1 MMQRPP
7 LLYLAHR
14 IPFPPN
20 KGDKVRSFNILRHLS
35 SRYRVHLAS
44 FYDMPEDRRH
54 LGALDEW
61 CQASC
66 VEYLRPRAARI
77 ASLRGLLAGE
87 ALTLPYYRSARL
99 ADWVREQVATHRIKR
114 AVVFSG
120 AMAQYLE
127 GLDVERCVIDFCDV
141 DSAKWSQY
149 ADDRQWPM
157 SWLYRREGRRLGE
170 FERDWAARAD
180 ACTFVT
186 AAERALFLSAGTVP
200 AGQVHVIEN
209 GVDTGYFDPA
219 TAGRDPYPPGRPTI
233 VFSGAMDYWPNV
245 DGACWFATEI
255 LPLIRRR
262 RPDAA
267 FVVVGMN
274 PTSAVSALAQ
284 PGVVEVTGTV
294 PDVRPFV
301 AHADVVVAPL
311 RVARGIQN
319 KVLEAMSLGRPV
331 VVSDAAATG
340 LRATEGSEFRAAGD
354 AAGFAERVLELLDPA
369 RGNAVGEAAR
379 RRVLADYAWQAHLA
393 TLDDLLEG
401 VEAPTMGSAA
411 GAGG

>member
-35 SRYRVHLAS
+35 SRYRVYLAS
-44 FYDMPEDRRH
+44 FYDMAEDRQH

-61 CQASC
+61 CEASC
-66 VEYLRPRAARI
+66 VEYLSPGTARI

-99 ADWVREQVATHRIKR
+99 ARWVQAQVAAHRIER

-127 GLDVERCVIDFCDV
+127 GLAIDRCVIDFCDV

-149 ADDRQWPM
+149 ADDRRWPM
-157 SWLYRREGRRLGE
+157 SWLYRREGRRLGA
-170 FERDWAARAD
+170 FEREWAERAD
-180 ACTFVT
+180 ASTFVT
-186 AAERALFLSAGTVP
+186 AAERSLFLSGGAVR
-200 AGQVHVIEN
+200 AEHVHVIEN
-209 GVDTGYFDPA
+209 GVDTTYFDPA
-219 TAGRDPYPPGRPTI
+219 VVDHDPYPPQRATI

-245 DGACWFATEI
+245 DAACWFATEI
-255 LPLIRRR
+255 LPRIRQQ
-262 RPDAA
+262 RPDAT

-274 PTSAVSALAQ
+274 PTSAVSALAR

-319 KVLEAMSLGRPV
+319 KVLEAMSLARPV
-331 VVSDAAATG
+331 VVSSAAAAG
-340 LRATEGSEFRAAGD
+340 LRAVDGSEFRTATD
-354 AAGFAERVLELLDPA
+354 AAEFARQVVEMLDPE
-369 RGNAVGEAAR
+369 RGAAVGRAAR
-379 RRVLADYAWQAHLA
+379 DRVLADYAWQAHLA
-393 TLDDLLEG
+393 TLDALLEREG
-401 VEAPTMGSAA
+401 EAATGSAA
-411 GAGG
+411 GAGA